1 MYAAP
6 AGDQVEHE
14 TQTATTAETT
24 TATATTAM
32 ATIEAAVSTNQ
43 QFYRPWQRNCYEQKT
58 LEEKGE

>member
-14 TQTATTAETT
+14 TQTATT

>member
-14 TQTATTAETT
+14 TQTATT
-24 TATATTAM
+24 TATTAM